1 MTNEVTTKVEIV
13 IFKMFALHINEPY
26 VKLEKPAVLRNCG
39 ASILIL
45 CHMLC
50 LIVNHCS
57 SNQMHECKEEDLN
70 KIV

>member
-1 MTNEVTTKVEIV
+1 MTNEVTTKVKIV
-13 IFKMFALHINEPY
+13 IFKMYALHINEPY

-50 LIVNHCS
+50 LIP
-57 SNQMHECKEEDLN
+57 LL
-70 KIV
+70 